1 MKASS
6 TIQAVVF
13 DLDDTL
19 YAERDYVRSGFAAVA
34 RHLAGGGRDAG
45 ALGTYLW
52 DNFLAGRSAKAFDA
66 AGTHFG
72 LNLSPADIAELVEI
86 YRTHRPA
93 IQPYGGIPDFLALLR
108 EDHRL
113 GLLSDGFLPAQEL
126 KLEAL
131 KLRRFFDEVLFTET
145 LGRSAWKPSTQ
156 GFEALSR
163 RFDLPG
169 EAMAYVADNPAKD
182 FVAPNALGWRSIQFL
197 RPGQVHSHHHAP
209 PAGQPRIILRDLGQL
224 RAALR

>member
-1 MKASS
+1 MKTSS
-6 TIQAVVF
+6 TIHAVVF

-19 YAERDYVRSGFAAVA
+19 YPERDYVRSGFAAVA
-34 RHLAGGGRDAG
+34 RRLAGADRDA
-45 ALGTYLW
+45 AAMEAYQW
-52 DNFLAGRSAKAFDA
+52 DNFLAGRSAKGFDA

-72 LNLSPADIAELVEI
+72 LNLSTADIAELVDI

-113 GLLSDGFLPAQEL
+113 GLLSDGFLPAQEM

-131 KLRRFFDEVLFTET
+131 KLRRFFDEVLFSET

-156 GFEALSR
+156 GFEALSQ

-169 EAMAYVADNPAKD
+169 GAMAYVADNPAKD

-197 RPGQVHSHHHAP
+197 RPGQVHSRNPAP
-209 PAGQPRIILRDLGQL
+209 PGGEPKIILRDLGAL